1 MKNLR
6 QLKDLIKNMAKENS
20 INAQILL
27 RNYMLERLL
36 ERISLTEFKDKFILK
51 GGMLV
56 AALVGVDMRSTIDMD
71 ATIKSYPVT
80 KESIESAFESILSVE
95 IDDGVKMQTKS
106 IEEIRADD
114 EYEGFRVS
122 LDAIME
128 NARISIKVD
137 ITTGDEITPKE
148 VVYTFDLL
156 LEDRSIDI
164 LAYNI
169 ETVIAE
175 KLETIISRGT
185 ANTRMRDF
193 YDIYILLKVQGHHID
208 TETLVG
214 AVIATSKKRGSI
226 NLLFDGKL
234 ILEEVFSSDVLF
246 NHWTRYQKKY
256 TYADDISWNEIEEAV
271 ISIWLS
277 GEDYLKIEDEMFED
291 MSLDEIY
298 YNAKEHWEKKK

>member
-1 MKNLR
+1 
-6 QLKDLIKNMAKENS
+6 
-20 INAQILL
+20 
-27 RNYMLERLL
+27 
-36 ERISLTEFKDKFILK
+36 
-51 GGMLV
+51 MLV

-80 KESIESAFESILSVE
+80 KESIESAFKSILSVQ
-95 IDDGVKMQTKS
+95 IDDGVKMQIKS